1 MPSESRKQ
9 TTGIHSIAQTIALGL
24 VILFGFGIVVMLSR
38 WFDSNGPAVNAQA
51 EEERL
56 YLTGNTVKRMSL
68 GFDGLMA
75 DWYWLRSLQYVGHK
89 LMANQSDIRLDDLGP
104 LDLRLL
110 YPLLD
115 TATTLDPH
123 FLAPYSYGAVLLP
136 AVNAD
141 SATKLIRKGIEQ
153 NPGEWRLYQH
163 LGYMYWKRG
172 EYQNAAQAYADG
184 SKIAGAPYWMSEMSA
199 RMTAEGGSHQ
209 MAREMYERLFE
220 ETEDQ
225 AVKELLASR
234 ILQVASF
241 EDRDAIR
248 KAIEAFKQKSGRCAG
263 SWNEMAAELRTVRL
277 PNGKPLRF
285 DRAGAPLDPDET
297 AYVLKQDKC
306 EVELDPKSRIPEK

>member
-1 MPSESRKQ
+1 VPSETQKLNK
-9 TTGIHSIAQTIALGL
+9 GIHSIAQTVALGF

-38 WFDSNGPAVNAQA
+38 WVDATKPAANAQL

-68 GFDGLMA
+68 GFGGLMA
-75 DWYWLRSLQYVGHK
+75 DWYWLRSLQYVGNKFMNVQH
-89 LMANQSDIRLDDLGP
+89 DIQLDDLGP

-123 FLAPYSYGAVLLP
+123 FLAPYSYGAVVLP
-136 AVNAD
+136 AVNAEN
-141 SATKLIRKGIEQ
+141 AIKLIRKGIEA
-153 NPGEWRLYQH
+153 NPAEWRLYQH

-184 SKIAGAPYWMSEMSA
+184 SNIAGSPHWMREMSA

-209 MAREMYERLFE
+209 MAREMYERLYE
-220 ETEDQ
+220 ETDDQ
-225 AVKELLASR
+225 AVKELLARR

-241 EDRDAIR
+241 DDRDAIR
-248 KAIEAFKQKSGRCAG
+248 KAIDAFKQKNGRCAR
-263 SWNEMAAELRTVRL
+263 SWNEMAVELRAVRL
-277 PNGKPLRF
+277 PDGKPLKF
-285 DRAGAPLDPDET
+285 DSAGAPLDPDAT

-306 EVELDPKSRIPEK
+306 EVDLDPKSKVPMK